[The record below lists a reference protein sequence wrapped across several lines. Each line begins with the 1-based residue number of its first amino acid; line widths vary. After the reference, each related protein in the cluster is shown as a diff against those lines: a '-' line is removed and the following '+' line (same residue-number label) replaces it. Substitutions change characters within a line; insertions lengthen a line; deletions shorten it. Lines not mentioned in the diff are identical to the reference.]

1 MPEGFFYWRA
11 SERWVVGGSVNVSV
25 LIAGG
30 EKPLLRLRPRRLT
43 DIVACARSRP
53 PRKSG
58 VQLLDGI
65 LGAAERDVVAFSF
78 AAIFASF
85 DTLSI
90 ALIRLLAASLAP
102 GLAQRALAAS

>member
-1 MPEGFFYWRA
+1 MRA
-11 SERWVVGGSVNVSV
+11 LVALCKSRERR
-25 LIAGG
+25 LL
-30 EKPLLRLRPRRLT
+30 LLRIT
-43 DIVACARSRP
+43 
-53 PRKSG
+53 
-58 VQLLDGI
+58 
-65 LGAAERDVVAFSF
+65 GAAERDVVAFSF

>member
-1 MPEGFFYWRA
+1 MSFSSSSLTLEARRRPHARLDHSFAG
-11 SERWVVGGSVNVSV
+11 ERR
-25 LIAGG
+25 LL
-30 EKPLLRLRPRRLT
+30 LLRIT
-43 DIVACARSRP
+43 
-53 PRKSG
+53 
-58 VQLLDGI
+58 
-65 LGAAERDVVAFSF
+65 GAAERDVVAFSF